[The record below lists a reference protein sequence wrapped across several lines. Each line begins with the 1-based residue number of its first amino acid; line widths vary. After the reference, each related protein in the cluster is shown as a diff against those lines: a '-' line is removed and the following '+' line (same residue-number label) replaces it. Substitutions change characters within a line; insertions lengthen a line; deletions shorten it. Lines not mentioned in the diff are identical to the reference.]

1 MTSATHH
8 TSPDPRPHQEPD
20 IHEGFEPSH
29 FEIVSEPAQ
38 LKAFGDPIRVRVLHL
53 LSDREATNQQLAKA
67 LGESQAKVLHHVRV
81 LLETGLIV
89 LVAERIKG
97 GNVEKYYRATSRLY
111 GIRAKPVEE
120 STITAPV
127 FEGLLQEIV
136 ASEARW
142 SEQPQSWEMRRA
154 RLSPDRVAE
163 FTTRINALIGE
174 YWGNGAGQAPDAEQ
188 HRKHRRDWHNLHQ
201 FARQRSQKVTDDDP
215 RRCTIGE
222 DLAEAV
228 EN

>member
-1 MTSATHH
+1 MEANIHPPTPDLEPLRESAVH
-8 TSPDPRPHQEPD
+8 D
-20 IHEGFEPSH
+20 GFQTTP
-29 FEIVSEPAQ
+29 FQIVTEPAQ
-38 LKAFGDPIRVRVLHL
+38 LKAFADPIRIRVLHL

-111 GIRAKPVEE
+111 GIRAKPAEE

-154 RLSPDRVAE
+154 RLSPERVAE

-174 YWGNGAGQAPDAEQ
+174 YWGNGDEHAPDEPGAPLMAFASITFRHPIDDLPDDVAE
-188 HRKHRRDWHNLHQ
+188 
-201 FARQRSQKVTDDDP
+201 
-215 RRCTIGE
+215 
-222 DLAEAV
+222 
-228 EN
+228 